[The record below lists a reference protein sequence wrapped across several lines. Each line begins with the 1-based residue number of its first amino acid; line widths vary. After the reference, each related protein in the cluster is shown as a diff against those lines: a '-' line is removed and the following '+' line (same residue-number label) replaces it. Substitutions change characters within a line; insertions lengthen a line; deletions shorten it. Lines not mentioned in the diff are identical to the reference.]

1 MTRMLRPARITP
13 LFCIYGRIA
22 PAIIKVNNGWRKRE
36 GKTKRIHEKNS
47 HCKKATFYSDA
58 VKGGLFGLK
67 IMFYVFCVEG

>member
-22 PAIIKVNNGWRKRE
+22 PAIIKVNRRKRE

-47 HCKKATFYSDA
+47 QCKKATFYSDA

-67 IMFYVFCVEG
+67 IMFYAFCVGG